1 MKQLNKLTLAGTLAV
16 LVNGS
21 GVLAESIQPPDYSQ
35 TGDQKIQSLINTIDI
50 IDNRLQLS
58 LNLGIGAVGYAEVGG
73 VIVDGALDGS
83 KVTTAMLAAYEN
95 ARQNVLDHDYATA
108 TNANQLF
115 IQEHTAAMN
124 SLVDA
129 VDVLSDA
136 TNVLMTATSVASV
149 AEEADTK
156 PEQVALQEMIAT
168 DEYSLDASEV
178 ADYNNAVDAVAD
190 YAQQA
195 GAFMAAANNT
205 ELTASIDTYTANNSI
220 MIGTYTAITYTQAV
234 DEFVISWDDSG
245 YGTGWNGY
253 LTDDMKDADDV
264 YGAASYILQNGS
276 ASAGM

>member
-21 GVLAESIQPPDYSQ
+21 GVLAEDFSQ
-35 TGDQKIQSLINTIDI
+35 TGDQKIQSLINTISI
-50 IDNRLQLS
+50 IDNRLKLS
-58 LNLGIGAVGYAEVGG
+58 INLGIGAVGYAEVGG

-83 KVTTAMLAAYEN
+83 KVTEAMLVAYED
-95 ARQNVLDHDYATA
+95 ARDSVLAHDYATA

-129 VDVLSDA
+129 VDILGDA
-136 TNVLMTATSVASV
+136 TSVLMTATSVAEF

-156 PEQVALQEMIAT
+156 PEQVVLQEMIAT
-168 DEYSLDASEV
+168 EEYSISAAEV
-178 ADYNNAVDAVAD
+178 EDYNNAIDAVAE
-190 YAQQA
+190 YSQQA

-205 ELTASIDTYTANNSI
+205 ELTASIDTYAANNSI
-220 MIGTYTAITYTQAV
+220 LIGSYTAITYTQSI
-234 DEFVISWDDSG
+234 DEFVIAWDETG

>member
-21 GVLAESIQPPDYSQ
+21 GVLAEDFSQ
-35 TGDQKIQSLINTIDI
+35 TGDQKIQSLINTISI
-50 IDNRLQLS
+50 IDDRLQLS
-58 LNLGIGAVGYAEVGG
+58 INLGIGAVGYAEVGG

-83 KVTTAMLAAYEN
+83 KVSEAMLVAYEN
-95 ARQNVLDHDYATA
+95 ARDNVLAHDYATA

-124 SLVDA
+124 NLVEA
-129 VDVLSDA
+129 VDILGDA
-136 TNVLMTATSVASV
+136 TSVLMTATSVAEF

-156 PEQVALQEMIAT
+156 PEQVVLQEMIAT
-168 DEYSLDASEV
+168 DEYSISADEV
-178 ADYNNAVDAVAD
+178 EDYNNAIDAVAE
-190 YAQQA
+190 YSQQA
-195 GAFMAAANNT
+195 GAFMAAANNS
-205 ELTASIDTYTANNSI
+205 ELTASIDTYASNNNI
-220 MIGTYTAITYTQAV
+220 LIGSYTAITYTQSI
-234 DEFVISWDDSG
+234 DEFVIAWDETG

-264 YGAASYILQNGS
+264 YGAASYILQHGS

>member
-21 GVLAESIQPPDYSQ
+21 GVLAEDFSQ
-35 TGDQKIQSLINTIDI
+35 TGDQKIQSLINTISI
-50 IDNRLQLS
+50 IDDRLQLS
-58 LNLGIGAVGYAEVGG
+58 INLGIGAVGYAEVGG

-83 KVTTAMLAAYEN
+83 KVSEAMLVAYEN
-95 ARQNVLDHDYATA
+95 ARDNVLAHDYATA

-124 SLVDA
+124 NLVEA
-129 VDVLSDA
+129 VDILGDA
-136 TNVLMTATSVASV
+136 TSVLMTATSVAEF

-156 PEQVALQEMIAT
+156 PEQVVLQEMIAT
-168 DEYSLDASEV
+168 DEYSISADEV
-178 ADYNNAVDAVAD
+178 EDYNNAVDAVAE

-205 ELTASIDTYTANNSI
+205 ELTASIDTYTANNNI

-234 DEFVISWDDSG
+234 DEFVIAWDDSG

-264 YGAASYILQNGS
+264 YGAASYILQHGS

>member
-21 GVLAESIQPPDYSQ
+21 GVLAEDFSQ
-35 TGDQKIQSLINTIDI
+35 TGDQKIQSLINTISI

-58 LNLGIGAVGYAEVGG
+58 INLGIGAVGYAEVGG

-83 KVTTAMLAAYEN
+83 KVTEAMLVAYED
-95 ARQNVLDHDYATA
+95 ARDSVLAHDYATA

-115 IQEHTAAMN
+115 RQEHTAAMN
-124 SLVDA
+124 NLVEA
-129 VDVLSDA
+129 VDILGDA
-136 TNVLMTATSVASV
+136 TSVLMTATSVAEF

-156 PEQVALQEMIAT
+156 PEQVVLQEMIAT
-168 DEYSLDASEV
+168 EEYSISAAEV
-178 ADYNNAVDAVAD
+178 EDYNNAIDAVAE
-190 YAQQA
+190 YSQQA

-205 ELTASIDTYTANNSI
+205 ELTASIDTYAANNNI
-220 MIGTYTAITYTQAV
+220 LIGSYTAITYTQSI
-234 DEFVISWDDSG
+234 DEFVIAWDETG

>member
-21 GVLAESIQPPDYSQ
+21 GVLAEDFSQ
-35 TGDQKIQSLINTIDI
+35 TGDQKIQSLINTISI

-58 LNLGIGAVGYAEVGG
+58 INLGIGAVGYAEVGG

-83 KVTTAMLAAYEN
+83 KVSEAMLVAYED
-95 ARQNVLDHDYATA
+95 ARDNVLAHDYATA

-124 SLVDA
+124 NLVEA
-129 VDVLSDA
+129 VDILGDA
-136 TNVLMTATSVASV
+136 TSVLMTATSVAEF

-156 PEQVALQEMIAT
+156 PEQVVLQEMIAT
-168 DEYSLDASEV
+168 EEYSISAAEV
-178 ADYNNAVDAVAD
+178 EDYNNAIDAVAE
-190 YAQQA
+190 YSQQA

-205 ELTASIDTYTANNSI
+205 ELTASIDTYAANNNI
-220 MIGTYTAITYTQAV
+220 LIGSYTAITYTQSI
-234 DEFVISWDDSG
+234 DEFVIAWDETG

>member
-1 MKQLNKLTLAGTLAV
+1 MKQLNIKKKVLTVAGTLAV

-21 GVLAESIQPPDYSQ
+21 GVLAEDFSQ
-35 TGDQKIQSLINTIDI
+35 TGDQKIQSLINTINI

-83 KVTTAMLAAYEN
+83 KVTQAMLVAYED
-95 ARQNVLDHDYATA
+95 ARDSVLTHDYATA

-124 SLVDA
+124 SLVEA
-129 VDVLSDA
+129 VDILGDA
-136 TNVLMTATSVASV
+136 TSVLMTATSVAEV

-168 DEYSLDASEV
+168 DEYSIDAAEV
-178 ADYNNAVDAVAD
+178 EDYNNALDAVAE
-190 YAQQA
+190 YSQQA

-205 ELTASIDTYTANNSI
+205 ELTASIDTYAANNNI
-220 MIGTYTAITYTQAV
+220 MIGSYTAITYTQNI
-234 DEFVISWDDSG
+234 DEFVIAWDDTG

-253 LTDDMKDADDV
+253 LTEDMRDADDV

>member
-1 MKQLNKLTLAGTLAV
+1 MKQLKKLTVAGTLAV

-21 GVLAESIQPPDYSQ
+21 GVLAQEFSQ
-35 TGDQKIQSLINTIDI
+35 TGDQKIQSLINTISI

-58 LNLGIGAVGYAEVGG
+58 INLGIGAVGYAEVGG

-83 KVTTAMLAAYEN
+83 KVTEAMLVAYED
-95 ARQNVLDHDYATA
+95 ARDNVLAHDYATA

-129 VDVLSDA
+129 VDILGDA
-136 TNVLMTATSVASV
+136 TSVLMTATSVAEF

-156 PEQVALQEMIAT
+156 PEQVVLQEMIAT
-168 DEYSLDASEV
+168 EEYSISAAEV
-178 ADYNNAVDAVAD
+178 EDYNNALDAVAE
-190 YAQQA
+190 YSQQA
-195 GAFMAAANNT
+195 GAFMAAANNS
-205 ELTASIDTYTANNSI
+205 ELTASIDTYASNNNI
-220 MIGTYTAITYTQAV
+220 LIGSYTAITYTQSI
-234 DEFVISWDDSG
+234 DEFVIAWDDTG

-253 LTDDMKDADDV
+253 LTDDMRDAEAV
-264 YGAASYILQNGS
+264 YGAGAYILQNGS

>member
-1 MKQLNKLTLAGTLAV
+1 MKQLKKLTVAGTLAV

-21 GVLAESIQPPDYSQ
+21 GVLAQEFSQ
-35 TGDQKIQSLINTIDI
+35 TGDQKIQSLINTISI

-58 LNLGIGAVGYAEVGG
+58 INLGIGAVGYAEVGG

-83 KVTTAMLAAYEN
+83 KVTEAMLVAYED
-95 ARQNVLDHDYATA
+95 ARDNVLAHDYATA

-129 VDVLSDA
+129 VDILGDA
-136 TNVLMTATSVASV
+136 TSVLMTATSVAEF

-156 PEQVALQEMIAT
+156 PEQVVLQEMIAT
-168 DEYSLDASEV
+168 DEYSISAAEV
-178 ADYNNAVDAVAD
+178 EDYNNALDAVAE
-190 YAQQA
+190 YSQQA
-195 GAFMAAANNT
+195 GAFMAAANNS
-205 ELTASIDTYTANNSI
+205 ELTASIDTYASNNNI
-220 MIGTYTAITYTQAV
+220 LIGSYTAITYTQSI
-234 DEFVISWDDSG
+234 DEFVIAWDETG

-264 YGAASYILQNGS
+264 YGAASYILQHGS

>member
-1 MKQLNKLTLAGTLAV
+1 MKQLKKLTVAGTLAV

-21 GVLAESIQPPDYSQ
+21 GVLAEDFSQ
-35 TGDQKIQSLINTIDI
+35 TGDQKIQSLINTISI

-58 LNLGIGAVGYAEVGG
+58 INLGIGAVGYAEVGG

-83 KVTTAMLAAYEN
+83 KVTEAMLVAYED
-95 ARQNVLDHDYATA
+95 ARDSVLAHDYATA

-124 SLVDA
+124 SLVEA
-129 VDVLSDA
+129 VDILGDA
-136 TNVLMTATSVASV
+136 TSVLMTATSVAEF

-178 ADYNNAVDAVAD
+178 DDYNNAIDAVAD

-195 GAFMAAANNT
+195 GAFMAAANNS
-205 ELTASIDTYTANNSI
+205 ELTTSIDNYAANNNI
-220 MIGTYTAITYTQAV
+220 MIGTYTSITYTQSV
-234 DEFVISWDDSG
+234 DEFVIAWDDSG

-253 LTDDMKDADDV
+253 LTEDMKDADDV
-264 YGAASYILQNGS
+264 YGAAAYILQHGS
-276 ASAGM
+276 ASSNM

>member
-21 GVLAESIQPPDYSQ
+21 GVLAQEFNQ
-35 TGDQKIQSLINTIDI
+35 TGDQKIQSLINTISI

-58 LNLGIGAVGYAEVGG
+58 INLGIGAVGYAEVGG

-83 KVTTAMLAAYEN
+83 KVTEAMLVAYED
-95 ARQNVLDHDYATA
+95 ARDNVLAHDYATA

-124 SLVDA
+124 NLVEA
-129 VDVLSDA
+129 VDILGDA
-136 TNVLMTATSVASV
+136 TSVLMTATSVAEF
-149 AEEADTK
+149 AKEADTK
-156 PEQVALQEMIAT
+156 PEQVVLQEMIAT
-168 DEYSLDASEV
+168 EEYSMSAAEV
-178 ADYNNAVDAVAD
+178 EDYNNAIDAVAE
-190 YAQQA
+190 YSQQA
-195 GAFMAAANNT
+195 GAFMAAANNS
-205 ELTASIDTYTANNSI
+205 ELTASIDTYASNNNI
-220 MIGTYTAITYTQAV
+220 LIGSYTAITYTQSI
-234 DEFVISWDDSG
+234 DEFVIAWDETG

-264 YGAASYILQNGS
+264 YGAASYILQHGS

>member
-21 GVLAESIQPPDYSQ
+21 GVLAEDFNQ
-35 TGDQKIQSLINTIDI
+35 TGDQKIQSLINTISI

-58 LNLGIGAVGYAEVGG
+58 INLGIGAVGYAEVGG

-83 KVTTAMLAAYEN
+83 KVTEAMLVAYEN
-95 ARQNVLDHDYATA
+95 ARDNVLAHDYATA

-124 SLVDA
+124 NLVEA
-129 VDVLSDA
+129 VDILGDA
-136 TNVLMTATSVASV
+136 TSVLMTATSVAEF

-156 PEQVALQEMIAT
+156 PEQVVLQDMIAT
-168 DEYSLDASEV
+168 EEYSISAAEV
-178 ADYNNAVDAVAD
+178 EDYNNAIDAVAE
-190 YAQQA
+190 YSQQA
-195 GAFMAAANNT
+195 GAFMAAANNS
-205 ELTASIDTYTANNSI
+205 ELTASIDTYAANNNI
-220 MIGTYTAITYTQAV
+220 LIGSYTAITYTQSI
-234 DEFVISWDDSG
+234 DEFVIAWDETG

-264 YGAASYILQNGS
+264 YGAASYILQHGS
-276 ASAGM
+276 ASSGM

>member
-21 GVLAESIQPPDYSQ
+21 GVLAEDFSQ
-35 TGDQKIQSLINTIDI
+35 TGDQKIQSLINTISI

-58 LNLGIGAVGYAEVGG
+58 INLGIGAVGYAEVGG

-83 KVTTAMLAAYEN
+83 KVTEAMLVAYED
-95 ARQNVLDHDYATA
+95 ARDNVLAHDYATA

-124 SLVDA
+124 NLVEA
-129 VDVLSDA
+129 VDILGDA
-136 TNVLMTATSVASV
+136 TSVLMTATSVAEF

-156 PEQVALQEMIAT
+156 PEQVVLQDMLAT
-168 DEYSLDASEV
+168 EEYSISAAEV
-178 ADYNNAVDAVAD
+178 EDYNNAIDAVAE
-190 YAQQA
+190 YSQQA
-195 GAFMAAANNT
+195 GAFMAAANNS
-205 ELTASIDTYTANNSI
+205 ELTASIDTYAANNNI
-220 MIGTYTAITYTQAV
+220 LIGSYTAITYTQSI
-234 DEFVISWDDSG
+234 DEFVIAWDETG

-264 YGAASYILQNGS
+264 YGAASYILQHGS

>member
-21 GVLAESIQPPDYSQ
+21 GVLAEDFSQ
-35 TGDQKIQSLINTIDI
+35 TGDQKIQSLINTISI
-50 IDNRLQLS
+50 IDNRLKLS
-58 LNLGIGAVGYAEVGG
+58 INLGIGAVGYAEVGG

-83 KVTTAMLAAYEN
+83 KVTEAMLVAYED
-95 ARQNVLDHDYATA
+95 ARDSVLAHDYATA

-124 SLVDA
+124 NLVEA
-129 VDVLSDA
+129 VDILGDA
-136 TNVLMTATSVASV
+136 TSVLMTATSVAEF

-156 PEQVALQEMIAT
+156 PEQVVLQEMIAT
-168 DEYSLDASEV
+168 EEYSISAAEV
-178 ADYNNAVDAVAD
+178 EDYNNAIDAVAE
-190 YAQQA
+190 YSQQA

-205 ELTASIDTYTANNSI
+205 ELTASIDTYAANNSI
-220 MIGTYTAITYTQAV
+220 LIGSYTAITYTQSI
-234 DEFVISWDDSG
+234 DEFVIAWDETG

>member
-35 TGDQKIQSLINTIDI
+35 TGDQKIQSLINTISI

-58 LNLGIGAVGYAEVGG
+58 INLGIGAVGYAEVGG

-83 KVTTAMLAAYEN
+83 KVTEAMLVAYED
-95 ARQNVLDHDYATA
+95 ARDNVLAHDYATA

-124 SLVDA
+124 NLVEA
-129 VDVLSDA
+129 VDILGDA
-136 TNVLMTATSVASV
+136 TSVLMTATSVAEF

-156 PEQVALQEMIAT
+156 PEQVVLQDMLAT
-168 DEYSLDASEV
+168 EEYSISAAEV
-178 ADYNNAVDAVAD
+178 EDYNNAIDAVAE
-190 YAQQA
+190 YSQQA
-195 GAFMAAANNT
+195 GAFMAAANNS
-205 ELTASIDTYTANNSI
+205 ELTASIDTYAANNNI
-220 MIGTYTAITYTQAV
+220 LIGSYTAITYTQSI
-234 DEFVISWDDSG
+234 DEFVIAWDETG

-253 LTDDMKDADDV
+253 LTDDMRDADDV

>member
-21 GVLAESIQPPDYSQ
+21 GVLAEDFSQ
-35 TGDQKIQSLINTIDI
+35 TGDQKIQSLINTISI

-58 LNLGIGAVGYAEVGG
+58 INLGIGAVGYAEVGG

-83 KVTTAMLAAYEN
+83 KVTEAMLVAYED
-95 ARQNVLDHDYATA
+95 ARDNVLTHDYATA

-124 SLVDA
+124 NLVEA
-129 VDVLSDA
+129 VDILGDA
-136 TNVLMTATSVASV
+136 TSVLMTATSVAEF

-156 PEQVALQEMIAT
+156 PEQVVLQDMLAT
-168 DEYSLDASEV
+168 EEYSISAAEV
-178 ADYNNAVDAVAD
+178 EDYNNAIDAVAE
-190 YAQQA
+190 YSQQA
-195 GAFMAAANNT
+195 GAFMAAANNS
-205 ELTASIDTYTANNSI
+205 ELTASIDTYAANNNI
-220 MIGTYTAITYTQAV
+220 LIGSYTAITYTQSI
-234 DEFVISWDDSG
+234 DEFVIAWDETG

-264 YGAASYILQNGS
+264 YGAASYILQHGS

>member
-1 MKQLNKLTLAGTLAV
+1 
-16 LVNGS
+16 
-21 GVLAESIQPPDYSQ
+21 
-35 TGDQKIQSLINTIDI
+35 
-50 IDNRLQLS
+50 

-83 KVTTAMLAAYEN
+83 KVTQAMLVAYED
-95 ARQNVLDHDYATA
+95 ARDSVLTHDYATA

-124 SLVDA
+124 SLVEA
-129 VDVLSDA
+129 VDILGDA
-136 TNVLMTATSVASV
+136 TSVLMTATSVAEV

-168 DEYSLDASEV
+168 DEYSIDAVEV
-178 ADYNNAVDAVAD
+178 EDYNNALDAVAE
-190 YAQQA
+190 YSQQA

-205 ELTASIDTYTANNSI
+205 ELTASIDTYAANNNI
-220 MIGTYTAITYTQAV
+220 MIGSYTAITYTQSI
-234 DEFVISWDDSG
+234 DEFVIAWDDTG

-253 LTDDMKDADDV
+253 LTEDMKDADDV
-264 YGAASYILQNGS
+264 YGAASYILQHGS

>member
-21 GVLAESIQPPDYSQ
+21 GVLAEDFSQ
-35 TGDQKIQSLINTIDI
+35 TGDQKIQSLINTISI

-58 LNLGIGAVGYAEVGG
+58 INLGIGAVGYAEVGG

-83 KVTTAMLAAYEN
+83 KVSEAMLVAYED
-95 ARQNVLDHDYATA
+95 ARDNVLAHDYATA

-124 SLVDA
+124 NLVEA
-129 VDVLSDA
+129 VDILGDA
-136 TNVLMTATSVASV
+136 TSVLMTATSVAEF

-156 PEQVALQEMIAT
+156 PEQVVLQEMIAT
-168 DEYSLDASEV
+168 EEYSISAAEV
-178 ADYNNAVDAVAD
+178 EDYNNAIDAVAE
-190 YAQQA
+190 YSQQA

-205 ELTASIDTYTANNSI
+205 ELTASIDTYAANNNI
-220 MIGTYTAITYTQAV
+220 LIGSYTAITYTQSI
-234 DEFVISWDDSG
+234 DEFVIAWDDTG

>member
-21 GVLAESIQPPDYSQ
+21 GVLAEDFSQ
-35 TGDQKIQSLINTIDI
+35 TGDQKIQSLINTISI
-50 IDNRLQLS
+50 IDNRLKLS
-58 LNLGIGAVGYAEVGG
+58 INLGIGAVGYAEVGG

-83 KVTTAMLAAYEN
+83 KVSEAMLVAYED
-95 ARQNVLDHDYATA
+95 ARDNVLAHDYATA

-124 SLVDA
+124 NLVEA
-129 VDVLSDA
+129 VDILGDA
-136 TNVLMTATSVASV
+136 TSVLMTATSVAEF

-156 PEQVALQEMIAT
+156 PEQVVLQEMIAT
-168 DEYSLDASEV
+168 EEYSISAAEV
-178 ADYNNAVDAVAD
+178 EDYNNAIDAVAE
-190 YAQQA
+190 YSQQA

-205 ELTASIDTYTANNSI
+205 ELTASIDTYAANNNI
-220 MIGTYTAITYTQAV
+220 LIGSYTAITYTQSI
-234 DEFVISWDDSG
+234 DEFVIAWDETG

>member
-1 MKQLNKLTLAGTLAV
+1 MKQLKKLTVAGTLAV

-21 GVLAESIQPPDYSQ
+21 GVLAQEFSQ
-35 TGDQKIQSLINTIDI
+35 TGDQKIQSLINTISI

-58 LNLGIGAVGYAEVGG
+58 INLGIGAVGYAEVGG

-83 KVTTAMLAAYEN
+83 KVTEAMLVAYED
-95 ARQNVLDHDYATA
+95 AKDNVLAHDYATA

-129 VDVLSDA
+129 VDILGDA
-136 TNVLMTATSVASV
+136 TSVLMTATSVAEF

-156 PEQVALQEMIAT
+156 PEQVVLQEMIAT
-168 DEYSLDASEV
+168 DEYSISADEV
-178 ADYNNAVDAVAD
+178 EDYNNAIDAVAE
-190 YAQQA
+190 YSQQA
-195 GAFMAAANNT
+195 GAFMAAANNS
-205 ELTASIDTYTANNSI
+205 ELTASIDTYASNNNI
-220 MIGTYTAITYTQAV
+220 LIGSYTAITYTQSI
-234 DEFVISWDDSG
+234 DEFVIAWDETG

-264 YGAASYILQNGS
+264 YGAASYILQHGS

>member
-21 GVLAESIQPPDYSQ
+21 GVLAQEFNQ
-35 TGDQKIQSLINTIDI
+35 TGDQKIQSLINTISI

-58 LNLGIGAVGYAEVGG
+58 INLGIGAVGYAEVGG

-83 KVTTAMLAAYEN
+83 KVTEAMLVAYED
-95 ARQNVLDHDYATA
+95 ARDNVLAHDYATA

-124 SLVDA
+124 NLVEA
-129 VDVLSDA
+129 VDILGDA
-136 TNVLMTATSVASV
+136 TSVLMTATSVAEF

-156 PEQVALQEMIAT
+156 PEQVVLQEMIAT
-168 DEYSLDASEV
+168 DEYSISADEV
-178 ADYNNAVDAVAD
+178 EDYNNAIDAVAE
-190 YAQQA
+190 YSQQA
-195 GAFMAAANNT
+195 GAFMAAANNS
-205 ELTASIDTYTANNSI
+205 ELTASIDTYASNNNI
-220 MIGTYTAITYTQAV
+220 LIGSYTAITYTQSI
-234 DEFVISWDDSG
+234 DEFVIAWDETG

-264 YGAASYILQNGS
+264 YGAASYILQHGS

>member
-1 MKQLNKLTLAGTLAV
+1 MKLMKQKLLTAAGTLAL

-21 GVLAESIQPPDYSQ
+21 GLLAQEFNQ
-35 TGDQKIQSLINTIDI
+35 TGDQKIQSLINTISI

-58 LNLGIGAVGYAEVGG
+58 INLGIGAVGYAEVGG

-83 KVTTAMLAAYEN
+83 KVTEAMLVAYEN
-95 ARQNVLDHDYATA
+95 ARDSVLTHDYATA

-124 SLVDA
+124 SLVNA
-129 VDVLSDA
+129 VDVLGDA
-136 TNVLMTATSVASV
+136 TSVLMTATSVAAI

-178 ADYNNAVDAVAD
+178 DDYNNAIDAVAD

-195 GAFMAAANNT
+195 GAFMAAANNS
-205 ELTASIDTYTANNSI
+205 ELTTSIDNYAANNNI
-220 MIGTYTAITYTQAV
+220 MIGTYTSITYTQSV
-234 DEFVISWDDSG
+234 DEFVIAWDDSG

-253 LTDDMKDADDV
+253 LTEDMKDADDV
-264 YGAASYILQNGS
+264 YGAAAYILQHGS
-276 ASAGM
+276 ASSNM

>member
-21 GVLAESIQPPDYSQ
+21 GVLAEDFSQ
-35 TGDQKIQSLINTIDI
+35 TGDQKIQSLINTISI

-58 LNLGIGAVGYAEVGG
+58 INLGIGAVGYAEVGG

-83 KVTTAMLAAYEN
+83 KVSEAMLVAYED
-95 ARQNVLDHDYATA
+95 ARDSVLAHDYATA

-124 SLVDA
+124 NLVEA
-129 VDVLSDA
+129 VDILGDA
-136 TNVLMTATSVASV
+136 TSVLMTATSVAEF

-156 PEQVALQEMIAT
+156 PEQVVLQDMLAT
-168 DEYSLDASEV
+168 EEYSISAAEV
-178 ADYNNAVDAVAD
+178 EDYNNAIDAVAE
-190 YAQQA
+190 YSQQA
-195 GAFMAAANNT
+195 GAFMAAANNS
-205 ELTASIDTYTANNSI
+205 ELTASIDTYAANNNI
-220 MIGTYTAITYTQAV
+220 LIGSYTAITYTQSI
-234 DEFVISWDDSG
+234 DEFVIAWDETG

-253 LTDDMKDADDV
+253 LTDDMRDADDV
-264 YGAASYILQNGS
+264 YGAASYILQHGS

>member
-1 MKQLNKLTLAGTLAV
+1 MKQTLLTTAGTLAL
-16 LVNGS
+16 LVSGS
-21 GVLAESIQPPDYSQ
+21 GLLAESLPPPDYSQ
-35 TGDQKIQSLINTIDI
+35 TGDQKIQSLIDSINV

-73 VIVDGALDGS
+73 VIVDGALDGAKVTAAMLGAYLDAKS
-83 KVTTAMLAAYEN
+83 KVMN
-95 ARQNVLDHDYATA
+95 HDYATA
-108 TNANQLF
+108 ENANQLF

-124 SLVDA
+124 NLVAA
-129 VDVLSDA
+129 VDVLGDA
-136 TNVLMTATSVASV
+136 TSVLMTATSVADT
-149 AEEADTK
+149 AAEADTK
-156 PEQVALQEMIAT
+156 PEQVALQEMMAT

-178 ADYNNAVDAVAD
+178 DDYNNALDAVAE

-205 ELTASIDTYTANNSI
+205 ELTSSIDSYTASNNI

-264 YGAASYILQNGS
+264 YGAGAYIMQHGS
-276 ASAGM
+276 ASSNM

>member
-21 GVLAESIQPPDYSQ
+21 GVLAEDFSQ
-35 TGDQKIQSLINTIDI
+35 TGDQKIQSLINTISI

-58 LNLGIGAVGYAEVGG
+58 INLGIGAVGYAEVGG

-83 KVTTAMLAAYEN
+83 KVSEAMLVAYED
-95 ARQNVLDHDYATA
+95 ARDSVLAHDYATA

-124 SLVDA
+124 NLVEA
-129 VDVLSDA
+129 VDILGDA
-136 TNVLMTATSVASV
+136 TSVLMTATSVAEF

-156 PEQVALQEMIAT
+156 PEQVVLQDMLAT
-168 DEYSLDASEV
+168 EEYSISAAEV
-178 ADYNNAVDAVAD
+178 EDYNNAIDAVAE
-190 YAQQA
+190 YSQQA
-195 GAFMAAANNT
+195 GAFMAAANNS
-205 ELTASIDTYTANNSI
+205 ELTASIDTYAANNNI
-220 MIGTYTAITYTQAV
+220 LIGSYTAITYTQSI
-234 DEFVISWDDSG
+234 DEFVIAWDETGS
-245 YGTGWNGY
+245 GTGWNGY
-253 LTDDMKDADDV
+253 LTDDMRDADDV